1 MNIVIDTL
9 RFSDKLKEAGFAER
23 QADGLTRA
31 LSEELLEQLATKAD
45 IKALKDS
52 LNARMD
58 TLNARI
64 DSISGRI
71 DSLENRFNFLFAL
84 IGLLVVLELI
94 PVVTPLFVG

>member
-45 IKALKDS
+45 IKTLKDS

-58 TLNARI
+58 
-64 DSISGRI
+64 SISDRI

-94 PVVTPLFVG
+94 PVVTPLFGG

>member
-23 QADGLTRA
+23 QADGLTCA

-52 LNARMD
+52 L
-58 TLNARI
+58 
-64 DSISGRI
+64 SSRI
-71 DSLENRFNFLFAL
+71 DSLENKFNFLFAL

-94 PVVTPLFVG
+94 PVVTPLFGG

>member
-52 LNARMD
+52 LSN
-58 TLNARI
+58 
-64 DSISGRI
+64 RI
-71 DSLENRFNFLFAL
+71 DSLENKFNFLFAL

-94 PVVTPLFVG
+94 PVVTPLFGG